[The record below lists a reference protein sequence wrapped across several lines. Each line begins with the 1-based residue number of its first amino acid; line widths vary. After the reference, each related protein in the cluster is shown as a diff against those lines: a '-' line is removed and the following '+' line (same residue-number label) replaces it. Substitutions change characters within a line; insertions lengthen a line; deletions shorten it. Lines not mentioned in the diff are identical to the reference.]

1 MKCLAD
7 QKLKTRKKNAPS
19 ASPPSISLA
28 SFVCSSHQPLMHVE
42 CLPVV
47 RFQSFLLPLVPT
59 CSLTLPVSFSMF
71 WASAIY
77 SFLLFC
83 PKGSSF
89 SSLCACLVL
98 FCLVLSCVV
107 LRCLVLHAHEHA
119 FEQAQRFK
127 GMLMCVQNKTWQDK
141 TSLLFAFVLL
151 CLKSSFVLFY
161 FCVVSL
167 MLAMIALRAIIAN
180 IRETTQKWKWTKGDW
195 TQP

>member
-1 MKCLAD
+1 MKFLAD
-7 QKLKTRKKNAPS
+7 QKLKTRKKTAP
-19 ASPPSISLA
+19 PPSISLA
-28 SFVCSSHQPLMHVE
+28 SFVCPSHQPLMHVE

-89 SSLCACLVL
+89 SSLCVCLVL

-141 TSLLFAFVLL
+141 TRQVYYLPLCCCVSNPLLFSFIFV
-151 CLKSSFVLFY
+151 
-161 FCVVSL
+161 
-167 MLAMIALRAIIAN
+167 
-180 IRETTQKWKWTKGDW
+180 
-195 TQP
+195 